1 MKIAKTAGFCFGVN
15 RAVKFVYDLIEK
27 GEKVV
32 TLGPIIHN
40 TPLLKELKK
49 RGVKIIDTPEQANN
63 DVTLVIRAH
72 GIPEDVLQRIKIQK
86 IRYIDATCP
95 FVFKIHKIV
104 TNISQ
109 NSIIFIAGDKNHPEV
124 KGIIG
129 HCRTRN
135 YVFKNQSELKELLKN
150 LNIDKNSQIFV
161 ISQTT
166 FLLNEWNLCLKTI
179 ESHFTNVK
187 ISATICNATKERQLE
202 AKEIAKISDIMFVIG
217 DKHSSNTAKI
227 RDICCNYCKTYLIE
241 TANDIT
247 KFKITTQM
255 DIGVTAGASTPVN
268 IIEEALNTM
277 TKILNSK
284 NEAPTEQEEQNFEQM
299 LEESLK
305 NLSTDEKVRGVVTGI
320 TPSEVYVDIN
330 RKHAGFI
337 PINELSSKPILKPEE
352 VVKIGDE
359 LDLLIMKTNDQE
371 GTVML
376 SKKRLDA
383 VKGFDAIVKACQNE
397 EILKGIVVELV
408 KGGAIVI
415 SNDVRV
421 FIPAS
426 QATNNRSKP
435 LENLLKTEVSFR
447 VIEVNK
453 AKRRI
458 IGSIRS
464 VLKDEQKL
472 ATDKFWE
479 TVQMGTIFSGTVKS
493 LTNYGA
499 FVSLG
504 PVDGMIH
511 VSELSWRKIKHP
523 SDIVN
528 LGDKV
533 EVYIKDL
540 DFDKR
545 KISLGYKKSED
556 NPWEKFKEQYKI
568 GDIAEAQ
575 IVGFTEYGAFAQ
587 IIPGVDGLIHIS
599 QISENRI
606 DKPQSALKMNET
618 VKTLIKDINLE
629 KRRVSL
635 SIKELA
641 YPTTTETL

>member
-1 MKIAKTAGFCFGVN
+1 M
-15 RAVKFVYDLIEK
+15 
-27 GEKVV
+27 
-32 TLGPIIHN
+32 
-40 TPLLKELKK
+40 
-49 RGVKIIDTPEQANN
+49 KIIDTPEQANN

>member
-1 MKIAKTAGFCFGVN
+1 
-15 RAVKFVYDLIEK
+15 
-27 GEKVV
+27 
-32 TLGPIIHN
+32 
-40 TPLLKELKK
+40 
-49 RGVKIIDTPEQANN
+49 VKIIDTPEQANN